1 MSKLPQRRKTAVV
14 RVNGVDIR
22 EYGLSELEAAKF
34 LELSVSWLQK
44 SRQTKPLW
52 VGPKYVVRDGYHIKY
67 RQSDLEHFLATRN
80 GGPKLIDP
88 AERMA
93 KAAS

>member
-1 MSKLPQRRKTAVV
+1 MSKLPQRRKTPVV

-22 EYGLSELEAAKF
+22 EYNLTEFEAAKI

-52 VGPKYVVRDGYHIKY
+52 AGPRYVLQDGYHIKY
-67 RQSDLEHFLATRN
+67 RRSDLEHFLATRN
-80 GGPKLIDP
+80 GGPKLVDP
-88 AERMA
+88 AKRMA
-93 KAAS
+93 AS